1 MMIWIRSPATSSRT
15 RCGLVGKVSAVT
27 KGTDMP
33 SSKKL
38 WLTLSLMKMTV
49 ASQWL
54 RSGTLK
60 ETHNMPRERLYMEKT
75 MKTIEELD
83 VELTLL
89 KIDIERQYESL
100 SNLKQR
106 KSFLLTSIA
115 NATAREGVIF
125 S

>member
-1 MMIWIRSPATSSRT
+1 
-15 RCGLVGKVSAVT
+15 
-27 KGTDMP
+27 
-33 SSKKL
+33 
-38 WLTLSLMKMTV
+38 
-49 ASQWL
+49 
-54 RSGTLK
+54 
-60 ETHNMPRERLYMEKT
+60 MPRERLYMEKT